1 MSLDKVATRG
11 YLGAVGD
18 IKTIG
23 IKDLKNNLSAH
34 LRDVRRGARILVS
47 DRSRVVAEL
56 HEPTSGYATPE
67 AQDPVV
73 SEWIRE
79 GAVVPPSGKKV
90 PLPASPIR
98 VKDGTARRLLD
109 QDRDETRR

>member
-1 MSLDKVATRG
+1 MA
-11 YLGAVGD
+11 D

-56 HEPTSGYATPE
+56 HEPESR
-67 AQDPVV
+67 DPVV

-79 GAVVPPSGKKV
+79 GAVVQPSGRKV

-98 VKDGTARRLLD
+98 IKDGTARRILD